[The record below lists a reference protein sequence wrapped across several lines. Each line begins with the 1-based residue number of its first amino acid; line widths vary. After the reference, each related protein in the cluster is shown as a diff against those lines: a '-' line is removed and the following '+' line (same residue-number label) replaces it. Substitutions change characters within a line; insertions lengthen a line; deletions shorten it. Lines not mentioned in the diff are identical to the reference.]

1 MLSNINEYYFQI
13 QGHRQIPWFFRS
25 LAPFCE
31 VSGAFALT
39 NGQAHPGKEEFAN
52 VLKVDNAEGDTT
64 WRGEARDP
72 VCRSTCL
79 IAEEVHIQDVN
90 IFGS

>member
-1 MLSNINEYYFQI
+1 MWTTGVLINIHTAGQPKLDCL
-13 QGHRQIPWFFRS
+13 GS
-25 LAPFCE
+25 SFC
-31 VSGAFALT
+31 
-39 NGQAHPGKEEFAN
+39 AHECTGPMEFAN